1 MTMPLLKLTP
11 CSMRWLWMVLSA
23 AVITAAPTAARADG
37 EVTVTATPQ
46 RSSAHPGAQLA
57 IAVEFMFEEGWHIW
71 PNKPV
76 PPEGYGDAGV
86 TPTIIEPANT
96 EPLPPGVRVVTA
108 ATQWP
113 QPVLVPFPNLTGGD
127 AETVDG
133 LAYAGRA
140 IAYVPVVLPADLKP
154 GALTIQLKVEY
165 QACNESTCLRPAS
178 ETITVPITIIAPDQ
192 PEQAAPAALFAN
204 FDPSVFARILSGEI
218 AQDSVGKSITFDF
231 LGYTFTLSATA
242 YVAIFLISFVAGL
255 LMNFTPCVLPVIPI
269 KILSLQNQ
277 AKQPTKLFAFGLS
290 YCCGIVAVFAAIGV
304 LAFTVGLSFGQWFS
318 LWYVT
323 IPLAVFIFVMGLGM
337 MGLFTIRLPNWIY
350 NIDAGHETVSGNFMM
365 GVLTGVLSTPCTGP
379 MFAVAFAWATNEP
392 PLIGMAAIVTMGLGM
407 AAPYL
412 LLIIFPKLIDRLP
425 RGGAGGELLK
435 QVLGLFMM
443 GVAAYI
449 GTNVIADRWPFWIVG
464 GLVGLGFIWWAV
476 GAVKYL
482 KRPVFKALNVVVA
495 VAGLALTGWLTVLLT
510 HEGEWRVIP
519 NQTDDELRR
528 VIAMTVN
535 EERRPIILD
544 FTAKWCTNCLAIER
558 LVLSTDAARATY
570 AKYNARLVKVDLTL
584 EEAGGWGIVRSVL
597 GGGGSIPLIAFYGPK
612 SGPDK
617 PEFFA
622 SFFKV
627 SDLEAALA
635 KVADPAPV
643 GPK

>member
-1 MTMPLLKLTP
+1 MTMPGSNPMLSPL
-11 CSMRWLWMVLSA
+11 RWIRLALCAAMLA
-23 AVITAAPTAARADG
+23 AVSATARASG
-37 EVTVTATPQ
+37 EVTVSATPQ

-57 IAVEFMFEEGWHIW
+57 IAVEFAFEDGWHIW
-71 PNKPV
+71 PSKPV

-86 TPTIIEPANT
+86 TATTIEPT
-96 EPLPPGVRVVTA
+96 GDEPLPAGVRVVTA

-113 QPVLVPFPNLTGGD
+113 QPQLVPFPNLAGGD

-133 LAYAGRA
+133 LAYAGRV
-140 IAYVPVVLPADLKP
+140 IAYVPVVLPGDLKP
-154 GALTIQLKVEY
+154 GPLNIRLKVEY

-178 ETITVPITIIAPDQ
+178 ETISVPIMVVAPDQ
-192 PEQAAPAALFAN
+192 PEQAAPVALFAN

-277 AKQPTKLFAFGLS
+277 AKQPTRLFAFGFS

-350 NIDAGHETVSGNFMM
+350 NIDAGHETMSGNFMM
-365 GVLTGVLSTPCTGP
+365 GILTGVLSTPCTGP

-392 PLIGMAAIVTMGLGM
+392 PLIGMAAIITMGLGM

-482 KRPVFKALNVVVA
+482 KRPVFKSLNVA
-495 VAGLALTGWLTVLLT
+495 VAVIGLALTGWITVLLT
-510 HEGEWRVIP
+510 HEGDWRVIP

-528 VIAMTVN
+528 VIERTVKD
-535 EERRPIILD
+535 EGRPIILD

-558 LVLSTDAARATY
+558 LVLSTDAARSTY

-584 EEAGGWGIVRSVL
+584 EDAGGWGIVKSVL

-612 SGPDK
+612 TGPER

-635 KVADPAPV
+635 KVADPVPTDS
-643 GPK
+643 K